1 MEVRK
6 INYQLNNCDGC
17 SYQVVDELIFKTQV
31 KVVEIFQII
40 QVSHIQDIEE
50 LIADSMTGLMI
61 RAESLDE
68 FDQLAISEEF
78 REWLQEGVRIED
90 VLKLVA
96 IKNNH

>member
-78 REWLQEGVRIED
+78 REWLNEGVRLED
-90 VLKLVA
+90 VLKLVT
-96 IKNNH
+96 IKT

>member
-1 MEVRK
+1 MEVLK

-31 KVVEIFQII
+31 KVIEIFQII
-40 QVSHIQDIEE
+40 KLTHIQDIEE

-78 REWLQEGVRIED
+78 REWLNEGVRLED
-90 VLKLVA
+90 VLKLVT
-96 IKNNH
+96 IKT